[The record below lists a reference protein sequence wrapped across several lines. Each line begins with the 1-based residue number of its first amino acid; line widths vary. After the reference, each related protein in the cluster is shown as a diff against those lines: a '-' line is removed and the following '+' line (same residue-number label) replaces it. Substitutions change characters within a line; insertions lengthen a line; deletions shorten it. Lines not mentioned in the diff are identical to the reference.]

1 MTSTVFRIGGD
12 RSAGAAHRG
21 YDPRNRGVGDE
32 AWASCECRRTAVDGD
47 SVHGG
52 QPFHRFPS
60 LLRGSRFSQFSH
72 FCRLSRGAGAA
83 GARSRLTVGRGG
95 DHLAGREAGRGLQKG
110 AVPPGEAAPATS
122 DVAVLRRNQQVGTG
136 DLAWMPDANTY
147 CLLSIRERASDRQC
161 FGLATKRKPQGY
173 VHVGRGR
180 PHGFAEPG
188 QMWLTVSIVENAGGP
203 FAYTGGTPEHATPV
217 QEATVKFPSG
227 RTMTFL
233 TYEFPE
239 GRSIPPDAE
248 ICSTGR
254 AVCFKAFEPTPQGE

>member
-1 MTSTVFRIGGD
+1 MKRGLLASVGVLLLMVTACTEASPSIASPPSSAAPASPSSPT
-12 RSAGAAHRG
+12 SAGS
-21 YDPRNRGVGDE
+21 PE
-32 AWASCECRRTAVDGD
+32 APEPPEPGPAS
-47 SVHGG
+47 
-52 QPFHRFPS
+52 P
-60 LLRGSRFSQFSH
+60 L
-72 FCRLSRGAGAA
+72 GAA
-83 GARSRLTVGRGG
+83 AITSQDGKLV
-95 DHLAGREAGRGLQKG
+95 EAFRKG
-110 AVPPGEAAPATS
+110 PFPPGEAAPATS